1 MSLFTPSQLST
12 IKNRIQNNPESL
24 VIICF
29 CAAWCDT
36 CREYETNFAQLAQEI
51 TQHTFVWVDIEN
63 NPELLGDED
72 VEDFPTIAIQNTNEN
87 LFYGVQLPYTNLL
100 ESLIENCAKQSATVV
115 SGPPII
121 AKI

>member
-115 SGPPII
+115 GGPPII